1 VSDRDL
7 RLSHPNEIDEINNR
21 STWVKFRT
29 ILQNQND
36 CYNTTQPLSQNN
48 SQNCERNP
56 QPKNQIR
63 LWRHHHKLHYSHLS
77 FWRYLYYTIPSQHLV
92 SANSPKI
99 EWYGLCIWGYLC
111 STSERSDNKRVIR
124 CTTERALNLFT
135 VNIRRL
141 RFSQIHQ
148 TVMPNKMSLGWLF
161 WLLSG
166 LIFLWNQVMKS
177 SCVSLWL
184 KLAFSWLYYFINYI
198 NYTNDFKKIKNNIIR
213 KNVWFI

>member
-1 VSDRDL
+1 MG
-7 RLSHPNEIDEINNR
+7 EIQDNPSKQNN
-21 STWVKFRT
+21 
-29 ILQNQND
+29 

-124 CTTERALNLFT
+124 CTTKRALNLFP
-135 VNIRRL
+135 VNI
-141 RFSQIHQ
+141 
-148 TVMPNKMSLGWLF
+148 LGYG
-161 WLLSG
+161 S
-166 LIFLWNQVMKS
+166 
-177 SCVSLWL
+177 
-184 KLAFSWLYYFINYI
+184 AR
-198 NYTNDFKKIKNNIIR
+198 YTKQWCRIKW
-213 KNVWFI
+213 V